1 MKAFVFAS
9 LDCVA
14 FISQGRHVESTSRIY
29 SSFKCSHIF
38 LAIRRALNDS
48 KRLLSFPWAT
58 WHAFERERKMI
69 EMERGGGKG
78 RGRRGGD
85 HSYFFLTREYLY
97 PPLSQACHS
106 DYLFFLIIY
115 DVDVVCM
122 SELYLYIIERKLYIK
137 AASFFPPSS
146 FLPTWD
152 CLLYFVLTDVLVKF

>member
-69 EMERGGGKG
+69 EMERGGGG
-78 RGRRGGD
+78 GGGGGGEGGGGEGEGTILIFSSHANTFTLPFRRPATQTI
-85 HSYFFLTREYLY
+85 FF
-97 PPLSQACHS
+97 S
-106 DYLFFLIIY
+106 
-115 DVDVVCM
+115 
-122 SELYLYIIERKLYIK
+122 
-137 AASFFPPSS
+137 
-146 FLPTWD
+146 W
-152 CLLYFVLTDVLVKF
+152 

>member
-69 EMERGGGKG
+69 EMERGGG
-78 RGRRGGD
+78 RGEGEGEGTILIFSSHANTFTLPFRRPATQTI
-85 HSYFFLTREYLY
+85 FF
-97 PPLSQACHS
+97 S
-106 DYLFFLIIY
+106 
-115 DVDVVCM
+115 
-122 SELYLYIIERKLYIK
+122 
-137 AASFFPPSS
+137 
-146 FLPTWD
+146 
-152 CLLYFVLTDVLVKF
+152 